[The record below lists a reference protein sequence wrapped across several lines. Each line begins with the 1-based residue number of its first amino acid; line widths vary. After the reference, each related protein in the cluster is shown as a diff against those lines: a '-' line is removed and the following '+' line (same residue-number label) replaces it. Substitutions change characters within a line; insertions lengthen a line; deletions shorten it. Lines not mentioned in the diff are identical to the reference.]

1 MNLNKSVPA
10 SRITQSDPNRF
21 ARTQGWHMKYVTGFL
36 VASLLILKVSDAS
49 SAVRITNDRG
59 GLIAA
64 YIVKYQRLASSG
76 ESVIIDG
83 LCASACTM
91 VLSALP
97 RDKICVTSRA
107 TLGFHA
113 AWNYGANGRALS
125 DPEAT
130 LMLYST
136 YPTPVRR
143 WIARRGG
150 LTPRTIFLSGR
161 SLQEMYRPC

>member
-1 MNLNKSVPA
+1 MLSKPAAA

-21 ARTQGWHMKYVTGFL
+21 ARTKGRDMKYLTGLL
-36 VASLLILKVSDAS
+36 VAVLLTLTVSQAS
-49 SAVRITNDRG
+49 SAVRIAGDRG
-59 GLIAA
+59 GRIGN
-64 YIVKYQRLASSG
+64 YVMKYQRLASSG

-83 LCASACTM
+83 LCASACTI

-97 RDKICVTSRA
+97 PDKICVTSRA

-113 AWNYGANGRALS
+113 AWNYGPDGRTFT

-130 LMLYST
+130 LMLYSG

-150 LTPRTIFLSGR
+150 LKRHIIFLNGKP
-161 SLQEMYRPC
+161 LQEMYRQC